1 MVSCQPLEL
10 RKLFELTD
18 VDGDG
23 LISLDDFVLMG
34 LHQTKLH
41 AGPQKPRNRHEEE
54 KVKEAFVQRFA
65 HEIDAGPVVVIF
77 FSFVLLNYVSYDLI
91 VFFLY
96 VL

>member
-1 MVSCQPLEL
+1 MP

-41 AGPQKPRNRHEEE
+41 APQKPRNRHEEE
-54 KVKEAFVQRFA
+54 RVKEAFVQRFA
-65 HEIDAGPVVVIF
+65 HEIDAGVGFEYGLVTFHIIF
-77 FSFVLLNYVSYDLI
+77 FFYFSCM
-91 VFFLY
+91 
-96 VL
+96 

>member
-1 MVSCQPLEL
+1 MLP

-23 LISLDDFVLMG
+23 LISLYDFVLMG

-54 KVKEAFVQRFA
+54 RVKEAFVQRFA
-65 HEIDAGPVVVIF
+65 HEIDAGAAFEDGLVMFSDSVF
-77 FSFVLLNYVSYDLI
+77 FSYV
-91 VFFLY
+91 
-96 VL
+96 